1 MRKFVYQFS
10 EGSKDMKNLLGG
22 KGANLAEMTNIGL
35 PVPPGFIISTDACND
50 YTTGNKHLSEEIF
63 EEVKIHLSKLET
75 QTGKVFGSTE
85 NPLLVS
91 VRSGAPFSMPGMMD
105 TVLNLGLNDSAA
117 RGLADLTGDA
127 RSAYD
132 SYRRF
137 IQMFGDVVFEIPSY
151 QFEQALSRIKKAN
164 NYLLDTELTADD
176 LTELIDAYK
185 LIFSQATGNDF
196 PQNPLEQLRLAII
209 AVFDSWMNPRAVI
222 YRRLHDIDASLGT
235 AVNIQ
240 AMVFGNTGETS
251 GTGITF
257 TRNPSTGKKEVFGEF
272 LLNAQGEDVVAGI
285 RTPEPISAL
294 QMRMPMVYNELLK
307 TCELLENH
315 YLDMQ
320 DIEFTIEKGK
330 LYVLQTRSGKRTAKA
345 AIQTAVDFVHE
356 GKITR
361 EEAIMRVET
370 KQLHQLL
377 HPAFHESALKNG
389 HVIAS
394 GLPASPG
401 AATGQIYFEAKEAVQ
416 AAERGISVILVR
428 NETSPE
434 DIEGMAR
441 SNAILTAHGGMTS
454 HAAVVARGMGKCCI
468 AGCSEL
474 TINEKEKTI
483 TLKTGEKLYEGDYLS
498 LDGNSGNIYLGEI
511 ALTEA
516 SIGGHFDELMG
527 WADAAKKL
535 MIRVNADTPTDFKKA
550 LLFGAEGIGLC
561 RTEHMFFDEK
571 RIPYVRQMIL
581 AESLKERESVLTIL
595 KEMQKADFSE
605 LFRIA
610 EGRSVNIRLLDP
622 PLHEF
627 LPKTDHEIEQL
638 AQDMNRTIPQ
648 IRKRIEALAEANPML
663 GHRGC
668 RLAITFPEI
677 YRMQAEAI
685 MESAVIVHDEG
696 IAVHPEIMIPLIAT
710 KSELSYIKKEIKQ
723 VIHAIFD
730 RERMVLPYD
739 IGTMIEIPRACVTA
753 DEIAEE
759 AQFFSFGTN
768 DLTQLT
774 YGFSRD
780 DATKFLADYY
790 EKDILAKDPFMT
802 IDKAGV
808 GALVEMAV
816 TRGRMTHEHLKMG
829 VCGEHGGDPDSIQF
843 FHQLGLT
850 YVSCS
855 PYRVPIARLAAAQA
869 ALGTKQLVATL

>member
-10 EGSKDMKNLLGG
+10 DGSKDMKNLLGG

-240 AMVFGNTGETS
+240 AMVFGNTGESS

-257 TRNPSTGKKEVFGEF
+257 TRNPSTGEKEVFGEF

-498 LDGNSGNIYLGEI
+498 LDGSSGNIYLGEI

-638 AQDMNRTIPQ
+638 AQDMNRTVPQ

-696 IAVHPEIMIPLIAT
+696 ISVHPEIMIPLIAT

>member
-10 EGSKDMKNLLGG
+10 DGSKDMKNLLGG

-117 RGLADLTGDA
+117 KGLADLTGDA

-240 AMVFGNTGETS
+240 AMVFGNTGESS

-257 TRNPSTGKKEVFGEF
+257 TRNPSTGEKEVFGEF

-498 LDGNSGNIYLGEI
+498 LDGSSGNIYLGEI

-638 AQDMNRTIPQ
+638 AQDMNRTVPQ

-696 IAVHPEIMIPLIAT
+696 ISVHPEIMIPLIAT